1 LWHGA
6 GPGTIALGFT
16 NQGGTLSV
24 DGMLFVN
31 GQTWAHCVDAVA
43 SLVGLD
49 RGDLLSAEEIA
60 AIDCRRS
67 PHRIIINEPQ
77 S

>member
-1 LWHGA
+1 
-6 GPGTIALGFT
+6 
-16 NQGGTLSV
+16 
-24 DGMLFVN
+24 LFVN